1 MADSFLLLPLK
12 VDEKTKSVVC
22 SNHSLPVCPKCKLDF
37 SSLNLLHRNFNAL
50 PQEAKAPPPPNK
62 PPHPARSAQIAKLK
76 DSANTAFKSQKF
88 NEAVRLYSLGI
99 EMALTRPPWEPS
111 ALCRDETVLL
121 LCSRSAARFA
131 LKEFPESLAD
141 AEAVVELKK
150 TWAKGHFRKAKA
162 LQAMKRLEE
171 AKKAIKLGLLYDP
184 NDNEC
189 NLALKDI
196 SKALEER
203 G

>member
-1 MADSFLLLPLK
+1 
-12 VDEKTKSVVC
+12 
-22 SNHSLPVCPKCKLDF
+22 
-37 SSLNLLHRNFNAL
+37 
-50 PQEAKAPPPPNK
+50 
-62 PPHPARSAQIAKLK
+62 
-76 DSANTAFKSQKF
+76 
-88 NEAVRLYSLGI
+88 
-99 EMALTRPPWEPS
+99 MALTRPPWEPS

-131 LKEFPESLAD
+131 LKEFPESFAD

-150 TWAKGHFRKAKA
+150 TWTKGYFRKAKA
-162 LQAMKRLEE
+162 LQAMGRLEE
-171 AKKAIKLGLLYDP
+171 AKKVIELGLLYDQ

-196 SKALEER
+196 NKALEER